1 MREMLLMSMQGARD
15 IVRSQTL
22 NMNNLA
28 NISTDGFRKEIT
40 HLERGEDGLNYQISR
55 PDMSSGPI
63 RTTGNPLDVAVSGD
77 GWIAVADPGG
87 TESYSRRG
95 DLRVDELGRL
105 LNGAGQQVLGNTGPI
120 VVPPHGNIEIGIDG
134 TVSILPL
141 GENPNTLAVVDR
153 IKLVNPDPKQLERGA
168 DGQFRLP
175 VGEVAPEAASISLLS
190 GTLEGSN
197 VNAVESLV
205 RMIDLSR
212 AFESQVKLIKLA
224 EEKQEHLAG
233 VMSMK

>member
-1 MREMLLMSMQGARD
+1 MREMILMSMQGARD
-15 IVRSQTL
+15 IVQSQTL

-63 RTTGNPLDVAVSGD
+63 RSTGNSLDVAISGD
-77 GWIAVADPGG
+77 GWIALADNGG
-87 TESYSRRG
+87 TEAYSRRG

-105 LNGAGQQVLGNTGPI
+105 LNGAGQQVLGNAGPI
-120 VVPPHGNIEIGIDG
+120 VVPPHGKIEIGSDG
-134 TVSILPL
+134 TVSVLPL
-141 GENPNTLAVVDR
+141 GEKPNTLAVVDR
-153 IKLVNPDPKQLERGA
+153 IKLVNPNNRELERGA
-168 DGQFRLP
+168 DGLFRLP
-175 VGEVAPEAASISLLS
+175 NGAVAPGDASIGLLS
-190 GTLEGSN
+190 GSLEGSN